1 MLGHPVRA
9 VGLGLLRVRR
19 VLGKV
24 GGGLGAVTRWV
35 LTHLQRC
42 EFKFLK
48 DYTDTVLIEISRLP
62 LSTKRREGDRAAAT
76 GRSSSGGGGGG
87 GSGRRSSGRSSG
99 RK

>member
-9 VGLGLLRVRR
+9 VGRGLLRVRR

-35 LTHLQRC
+35 LTNLQRC

-48 DYTDTVLIEISRLP
+48 NYADTVLIEISRLP
-62 LSTKRREGDRAAAT
+62 LSPNRRGGDPAAAT
-76 GRSSSGGGGGG
+76 GGG